1 MYKVCLLYSNR
12 PEHLG
17 FYQKALGD
25 KCPFIIESCL
35 MYCGASMD
43 FNILPHGLTPK
54 IFSTLTNIPYIPTTK
69 YYAWWRT
76 SRLSGVCVWG
86 GRRQPWSHAPFFKRV
101 SHSLELTKWD
111 WAASKSQGSTSV
123 SPRAWI
129 TSTHSHTWFL
139 FVLFLN
145 MGSEDRIQ
153 AIVTIRQV

>member
-1 MYKVCLLYSNR
+1 MYKVCLFYPNR
-12 PEHLG
+12 PEHLS

-76 SRLSGVCVWG
+76 TRLSGVCVGGG
-86 GRRQPWSHAPFFKRV
+86 GRRQPWSHAPFLKGSLIAWNLPSGTGQPASPRDPPL
-101 SHSLELTKWD
+101 SPLELGLQ
-111 WAASKSQGSTSV
+111 A
-123 SPRAWI
+123 
-129 TSTHSHTWFL
+129 HTAIPGFCL
-139 FVLFLN
+139 FCF
-145 MGSEDRIQ
+145 
-153 AIVTIRQV
+153 